1 MELVDKIRE
10 KPLVQKIEKFF
21 PAIAFL
27 GGFTWDSITLGQMV
41 ESSDLIFL
49 LAYYTGAF
57 ILIILLSAH
66 KSPNSYTR
74 VDGTSGINVGTLD
87 AEGKPSPS
95 TKKRKYFL
103 DREWS
108 DPWKK
113 RFTWAIQF
121 CYGSLFS
128 ALVVCYFKSSGSFT
142 TFILVAFLAVLLVCN
157 EFLQKRYESFAIT
170 LALFCLLGTMF
181 MNFAIPHLVHRIGFE
196 WFFISTILSFGVCTL
211 VWLISHRKPTVLIGP
226 GIICLLLI
234 ISYLVNLVPPV
245 PLVMKQQMVCTNL
258 EVKKKGNTIESF
270 VGETDLP
277 SYLQQIGVALPT
289 IHKRGNQEIYFAAS
303 VYAPAELKAMLE
315 YRWYKV
321 DPITGKFQ
329 LETTISSS
337 KMLMTGGR
345 EAGYRSY
352 NMRSNLPEG
361 IYRVETAYSHGAVIG
376 SMTFK
381 VVDGEPENG
390 VLRQALR

>member
-1 MELVDKIRE
+1 MEFVDKIRE

-49 LAYYTGAF
+49 LAYYLGAF

-66 KSPNSYTR
+66 KSTDQNY
-74 VDGTSGINVGTLD
+74 VNADGVSVID
-87 AEGKPSPS
+87 AEVLDDNGNLQTVPQ
-95 TKKRKYFL
+95 KRKYLL

-108 DPWKK
+108 EKWKK
-113 RFTWAIQF
+113 RFTWAVQF

-142 TFILVAFLAVLLVCN
+142 TFILVVFLAVLLVCN

-181 MNFAIPHLVHRIGFE
+181 MNFAIPHLVHRIGFF
-196 WFFISTILSFGVCTL
+196 WFFASTLISFGICAL
-211 VWLISHRKPTVLIGP
+211 VWFISHRKLTVLIAP
-226 GIICLLLI
+226 GIICLLLT

-245 PLVMKQQMVCTNL
+245 PLVMKQQMVCTNFD
-258 EVKKKGNTIESF
+258 KNTYT
-270 VGETDLP
+270 GEIDIP
-277 SYLQQIGVALPT
+277 SYLQYIGVESHT
-289 IHKRGNQEIYFAAS
+289 IHKRNKKEIHFVSS
-303 VYAPAELKAMLE
+303 VYAPTDLKALLE
-315 YRWYKV
+315 YRWYYA

-329 LETTISSS
+329 LEKIISSS
-337 KMLMTGGR
+337 KMVLTGGR
-345 EAGYRSY
+345 ESGYRSY
-352 NMRSNLPEG
+352 VTRYNLPEG

-381 VVDGEPENG
+381 VLEGEPENG
-390 VLRQALR
+390 VARERLQ